1 MCRPGELLG
10 LGLLGLKELSREPQ
24 SEVRP
29 RARTWGQSAASSHF
43 HRQLEEE
50 IKEKRQM
57 MSAVCLPAC
66 WSCKEEEEEREEE
79 REEEEGELCS
89 QPGSGG
95 SSCLTVVLGLGGR
108 AS

>member
-1 MCRPGELLG
+1 
-10 LGLLGLKELSREPQ
+10 
-24 SEVRP
+24 
-29 RARTWGQSAASSHF
+29 
-43 HRQLEEE
+43 
-50 IKEKRQM
+50 M